1 MVKVTALGGVGEY
14 GRNCFLL
21 KEEATNQTIL
31 LDCGV
36 KNGKPEQFPAI
47 TEQLASTI
55 DVVFLSHVHN
65 DHVGALPL
73 LAAKGFT
80 KEIWLSEASLAQI
93 EPIKSVWRKKA
104 DVSPYSSSDV
114 DKLRFQSFPSNSRG
128 KWTKLSDHLSFTW
141 GYSGHMLGSVWYVLQ
156 VGKHMIFFSGD
167 MSLESPL
174 LVTDYPRKMG
184 YDVALLDTGHSGIT
198 MPREKSMEA
207 ILAFV
212 HDPARR
218 YTIPVS
224 ISGKAFDLMYLLYTN
239 LPDRIFFI
247 EASFEKSAHLYLQF
261 GDNINS
267 AQQAAFKKMLQS
279 ERVQFGFEPAD
290 QRPGIYISE
299 QPVVGCVPISTSDL
313 AAQSFYKSHPDL
325 ADTNHLLKFVKA
337 KQYLFFHSRQKDLR
351 HLLSQIPHYQSKH
364 IGGV

>member
-21 KEEATNQTIL
+21 KEETTNQTIL

-36 KNGKPEQFPAI
+36 KNGNPEQFPAI
-47 TEQLASTI
+47 TEQIASSI
-55 DVVFLSHVHN
+55 DVVFISHVHN
-65 DHVGALPL
+65 DHIGALPL
-73 LAAKGFT
+73 LAAKGFA
-80 KEIWLSEASLAQI
+80 KEIWMSEASLAQI
-93 EPIKSVWRKKA
+93 EPIKSAWRKKA

-114 DKLRFQSFPSNSRG
+114 DKLSFQSFTSGSRG

-156 VGKHMIFFSGD
+156 VGKDTIFFSGD

-174 LVTDYPRKMG
+174 LVTDYPKKMC

-207 ILAFV
+207 ILASMQ
-212 HDPARR
+212 DPARR

-239 LPDRIFFI
+239 LPDRTFFI
-247 EASFEKSAHLYLQF
+247 ETSFQKSAHLYLQF

-267 AQQAAFKKMLQS
+267 AQQAALTEMLQS
-279 ERVQFGFEPAD
+279 ERVQFGFKPAD

-325 ADTNHLLKFVKA
+325 ADTNDLLKFVKA
-337 KQYLFFHSRQKDLR
+337 KQYLFFHSRQKDLY
-351 HLLSQIPHYQSKH
+351 HLLSQIPNYQSKH